1 MWLMFN
7 WGDCGFNANLVT
19 IMSGTKDPR
28 QPLYMT
34 LNTGD
39 IKNEAGTTTV
49 AANSQ
54 YLGIRFASLPA
65 KPNSWGSFSG
75 WIQETTVP
83 LIYSSSLP
91 ILKAAEPVSIG

>member
-34 LNTGD
+34 PEYPGD
-39 IKNEAGTTTV
+39 IKNR
-49 AANSQ
+49 SR
-54 YLGIRFASLPA
+54 Y
-65 KPNSWGSFSG
+65 
-75 WIQETTVP
+75 
-83 LIYSSSLP
+83 YHSSCQ
-91 ILKAAEPVSIG
+91 